1 MIKEGVKYIDI
12 KMLIVI
18 EVELV
23 EMSFDLKAFN
33 KAKLHFTRENLTKVY
48 NSTIS

>member
-18 EVELV
+18 EVELA
-23 EMSFDLKAFN
+23 EMSFYLKAFN
-33 KAKLHFTRENLTKVY
+33 KAELHFTPEYLTRVY
-48 NSTIS
+48 KSTIN